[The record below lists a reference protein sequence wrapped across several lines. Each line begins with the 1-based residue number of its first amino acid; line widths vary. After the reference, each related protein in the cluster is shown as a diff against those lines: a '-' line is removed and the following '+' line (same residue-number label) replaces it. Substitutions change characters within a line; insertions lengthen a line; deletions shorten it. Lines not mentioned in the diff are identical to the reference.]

1 MAIYISKR
9 NTKKKRPEKS
19 ENIKLKRKSRRTL
32 SPYAVRSVGGGFAL
46 LTFNYF
52 RDKQTETVGEKGG
65 ESFRSQRWQLVG
77 PVGLGADGNI
87 DGEAGAF
94 SVTFPFNHFVA

>member
-1 MAIYISKR
+1 MAIYISKE
-9 NTKKKRPEKS
+9 NTKKKT

-32 SPYAVRSVGGGFAL
+32 SPYAQRSVGGGFAL

-65 ESFRSQRWQLVG
+65 ESFRSQRWQ
-77 PVGLGADGNI
+77 PVGLVELGPMETSMAKL
-87 DGEAGAF
+87 ALF
-94 SVTFPFNHFVA
+94 L